1 MLNRL
6 LSLLLIV
13 GALSAVDI
21 DLSNPISYGGSQDAG
36 YAVSYDEGTLL
47 SVNGNAWK
55 AVALPSPYTLTA
67 ETQLTF
73 SVSVESNGEI
83 IGIGLDDQISRIDP
97 SVVFQ
102 IDGSQTWGI
111 QDYRGQSGLV
121 TIPIGQFLTGTF
133 THLVFA
139 GDDDAQANQHTFWSN
154 ISLAERTPALPVLR
168 LKTDETPLLQEY
180 DAGGLTITERT
191 IISRIQSITA
201 TALDAAAGYQLDVS
215 VAGSINSAIA
225 GLQTQI
231 DRGRPGF
238 SWTPISTVGRDALQA
253 LSAAL
258 TAASDAGLVDY
269 DGAAAAGTLQSA
281 LRTMNALYA
290 PAGNG

>member
-1 MLNRL
+1 MNRL

-21 DLSNPISYGGSQDAG
+21 DLSNPISYGGNQDAG
-36 YAVSYDEGTLL
+36 YAVSYDEGALL

-55 AVALPSPYTLTA
+55 AVELPAPYTLTA

-83 IGIGLDDQISRIDP
+83 IGIGLDDQVSRIDS
-97 SVVFQ
+97 SVMFQ

-154 ISLAERTPALPVLR
+154 ISLDERTPALPVLR

-180 DAGGLTITERT
+180 DAGGLTITERAV
-191 IISRIQSITA
+191 ISKIQSVT
-201 TALDAAAGYQLDVS
+201 TDALDPAAGYQLS
-215 VAGSINSAIA
+215 VDAASSINSTIA
-225 GLQTQI
+225 GLQAQI
-231 DRGRPGF
+231 NQGRPGF
-238 SWTPISTVGRDALQA
+238 SWTPISTVGRDTLQA

-258 TAASDAGLVDY
+258 TAASDAGLSTY
-269 DGAAAAGTLQSA
+269 DGGAAAGTLQEA
-281 LRTMNALYA
+281 LRTMNAVYLINND
-290 PAGNG
+290 G